1 MGALSDIGTYLVQ
14 TLFELYLFVVVAR
27 FLLQVARADF
37 YNPISQFIVKA
48 TNPLLLPIRKV
59 VPGLG
64 GLDLASIVLGIVLQ
78 VVAMSILLLL
88 QGYSLYNPAMLALWG
103 LIGLVSMAI
112 NFYYFAL
119 LASII
124 LSWIAP
130 GSYHPAVLLLSQLVA
145 PVMRPIQAI
154 IPSMGGLDISPIF
167 AFIAINIA
175 KIMLAHAA
183 ASVSLPAGL
192 VLGI

>member
-1 MGALSDIGTYLVQ
+1 MGALTDIGTYLVQ

-48 TNPLLLPIRKV
+48 TNPLLKPVRKV

-64 GLDLASIVLGIVLQ
+64 GFDLASVVLGVILQ
-78 VVAMSILLLL
+78 VVAMTILLLM
-88 QGYSLYNPAMLALWG
+88 QGYGFYNPAMLALWG
-103 LIGLVSMAI
+103 LIGLVSMVI
-112 NFYYFAL
+112 NLYFVAL

-130 GSYHPAVLLLSQLVA
+130 GSYNPAVLLISQLVA
-145 PVMRPIQAI
+145 PIMRPIQAI

-167 AFIAINIA
+167 AFIGINIA
-175 KIMLAHAA
+175 KILLSHAA

>member
-1 MGALSDIGTYLVQ
+1 MGALSDIGVYLVQ

-48 TNPLLLPIRKV
+48 TNPLLMPIRKV

-64 GLDLASIVLGIVLQ
+64 GIDLASIVLGIMLQ
-78 VVAMSILLLL
+78 VIASEILLLL
-88 QGYSLYNPAMLALWG
+88 NGYSLYNPATLALWG

-112 NFYYFAL
+112 NIYYFAL

-130 GSYHPAVLLLSQLVA
+130 GSYHPGVLLLSQIVA

-154 IPSMGGLDISPIF
+154 IPSLGGLDISPIF
-167 AFIAINIA
+167 AFIAINMA
-175 KIMLAHAA
+175 KILVVHAA
-183 ASVSLPAGL
+183 NSVGL
-192 VLGI
+192 IPTYVLGI

>member
-1 MGALSDIGTYLVQ
+1 MGALSDIGVYLVQ

-48 TNPLLLPIRKV
+48 TNPLLMPIRKV

-64 GLDLASIVLGIVLQ
+64 GIDLASIVLGIMLQ
-78 VVAMSILLLL
+78 VIASEILLLL
-88 QGYSLYNPAMLALWG
+88 NGYSLYNPATLALWG

-112 NFYYFAL
+112 NIYYFAL

-130 GSYHPAVLLLSQLVA
+130 GSYHPAVLLLSQIVA

-154 IPSMGGLDISPIF
+154 IPSLGGLDISPIF
-167 AFIAINIA
+167 AFIAINMA
-175 KIMLAHAA
+175 KILVVHAA
-183 ASVSLPAGL
+183 NSVGL
-192 VLGI
+192 IPTYVLGI

>member
-27 FLLQVARADF
+27 FLLQIARADF

>member
-1 MGALSDIGTYLVQ
+1 MGAAAEIGTYLVQ

-48 TNPLLLPIRKV
+48 TNPLLMPIRKI

-64 GLDLASIVLGIVLQ
+64 GLDLASVVLGVLLQ
-78 VVAMSILLLL
+78 VIAMSLILIM
-88 QGYSLYNPAMLALWG
+88 QGYGLYNPAMLALWG
-103 LIGLVSMAI
+103 FIGLLAMVV
-112 NFYYFAL
+112 NVYFFAL
-119 LASII
+119 IISIV

-130 GSYHPAVLLLSQLVA
+130 GSYHPAALLISQIVA
-145 PVMRPIQAI
+145 PIMRPIQAI
-154 IPSMGGLDISPIF
+154 LPSMGGLDISPIF
-167 AFIAINIA
+167 AFIGINIT
-175 KIMLAHAA
+175 KILISHLGAA
-183 ASVSLPAGL
+183 TGLPPGL

>member
-1 MGALSDIGTYLVQ
+1 MGALSDIGVYLVQ

-48 TNPLLLPIRKV
+48 TNPLLMPIRKV

-64 GLDLASIVLGIVLQ
+64 GIDLASIVLGIILQ
-78 VVAMSILLLL
+78 VIASEILLLL
-88 QGYSLYNPAMLALWG
+88 NGYSLYNPATLALWG

-112 NFYYFAL
+112 NIYYFAL

-130 GSYHPAVLLLSQLVA
+130 GSYHPAVLLLSQIVA

-154 IPSMGGLDISPIF
+154 IPSLGGLDISPIF
-167 AFIAINIA
+167 AFIAINMA
-175 KIMLAHAA
+175 KILVVHAA
-183 ASVSLPAGL
+183 NSVGL
-192 VLGI
+192 IPTYVLGI

>member
-1 MGALSDIGTYLVQ
+1 MGALTDIGTYLVQ

-48 TNPLLLPIRKV
+48 TNPLLMPIRKI

-64 GLDLASIVLGIVLQ
+64 GLDLASVVLGILLQ
-78 VVAMSILLLL
+78 VVAMSVLLLM
-88 QGYSLYNPAMLALWG
+88 QGYGLFNPAKLALWG
-103 LIGLVSMAI
+103 FIGLVSMAI
-112 NFYYFAL
+112 NVYFVAL

-124 LSWIAP
+124 LSWVAP
-130 GSYHPAVLLLSQLVA
+130 GSYNPAVLLVSQIVA
-145 PVMRPIQAI
+145 PIMRPIQAI
-154 IPSMGGLDISPIF
+154 IPSLGGLDISPIF
-167 AFIAINIA
+167 AFIGINIA
-175 KIMLAHAA
+175 KILLSHAA

>member
-1 MGALSDIGTYLVQ
+1 MGALSDIGVYLVQ

-48 TNPLLLPIRKV
+48 TNPLLMPIRKV

-64 GLDLASIVLGIVLQ
+64 GIDLASIVLGIILQ
-78 VVAMSILLLL
+78 VIASEILLLL
-88 QGYSLYNPAMLALWG
+88 NGYSLYNPATLALWG

-112 NFYYFAL
+112 NIYYFAL

-130 GSYHPAVLLLSQLVA
+130 GSYHPGVLLLSQIVA

-154 IPSMGGLDISPIF
+154 IPSLGGLDISPIF
-167 AFIAINIA
+167 AFIAINMA
-175 KIMLAHAA
+175 KILVVHAA
-183 ASVSLPAGL
+183 NSVGL
-192 VLGI
+192 IPTYVLGI

>member
-14 TLFELYLFVVVAR
+14 TLFELYLFIVVAR

-48 TNPLLLPIRKV
+48 TNPLLLPIRKI

-64 GLDLASIVLGIVLQ
+64 GLDLASLVLGIILQ

-88 QGYSLYNPAMLALWG
+88 QGYGLYNPAMLALWG
-103 LIGLVSMAI
+103 FIGLVQMAV
-112 NFYYFAL
+112 NVYFVAL

-130 GSYHPAVLLLSQLVA
+130 GSYNPAVLLVSQLVA
-145 PVMRPIQAI
+145 PIMRPIQAI
-154 IPSMGGLDISPIF
+154 LPSMGGLDISPIF
-167 AFIAINIA
+167 AFIGINIA
-175 KIMLAHAA
+175 KILIAHAA